1 MKKSI
6 RLLTLLLILAIAV
19 TLVGCSTFNKVN
31 KALEEIGYAKIEGDK
46 ETEEAQ
52 KEAEESEYAIK
63 VHVYSNAGSISALE
77 LVKLNF
83 VLVFEFKA
91 TEDMKEYYAE
101 SDTLQGF
108 IKDVQEDGSAEEF
121 YNKLVEKGYAN
132 GNCLVIST
140 NPLSADEVKTAIKG
154 A

>member
-6 RLLTLLLILAIAV
+6 RLLTFLLVLTIAI
-19 TLVGCSTFNKVN
+19 TLVGCSSFNSVN
-31 KALEEIGYAKIEGDK
+31 KALEEVGYAKIESDK
-46 ETEEAQ
+46 SAEDAK
-52 KEAEESEYAIK
+52 KEAEDSEYAIK
-63 VHVYSNAGSISALE
+63 VHLYSNAGSISALE
-77 LVKLNF
+77 LVKLNI
-83 VLVFEFKA
+83 VMVFEFKA
-91 TEDMKEYYAE
+91 TQDMKDYYE
-101 SDTLQGF
+101 QSDTLQGL
-108 IKDVQEDGSAEEF
+108 IKDIQEDGSAEEF

>member
-6 RLLTLLLILAIAV
+6 RLLTFLLILTIAI
-19 TLVGCSTFNKVN
+19 TLVGCSTFNKVD
-31 KALEEIGYAKIEGDK
+31 KALTEIGYEKIESNDDAK
-46 ETEEAQ
+46 DT
-52 KEAEESEYAIK
+52 KKDAEESEYSIT
-63 VHVYSNAGSISALE
+63 VHVYSNKNNVSFAEILK
-77 LVKLNF
+77 VNT
-83 VLVFEFKA
+83 VMVFEFKA
-91 TEDMKEYYAE
+91 TQDMKDYYEE

-108 IKDVQEDGSAEEF
+108 IRDIEEDGSAEEF

-140 NPLSADEVKTAIKG
+140 NPISADAVKTAVKG